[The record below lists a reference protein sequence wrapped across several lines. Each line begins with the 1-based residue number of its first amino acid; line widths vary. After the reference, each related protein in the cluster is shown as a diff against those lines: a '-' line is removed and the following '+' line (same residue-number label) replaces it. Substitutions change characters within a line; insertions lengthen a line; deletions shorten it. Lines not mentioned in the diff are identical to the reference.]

1 MLGNIIEN
9 LRNDIIKTTQELIR
23 IPSVYEKSDNKNIP
37 FGKNINSALEY
48 MLNLGNQLG
57 FRTKNVDGYCG
68 YIEFGEGKEIVGIIG
83 HLDVVPEGE
92 DWNYP
97 PFSGKIEDGKIY
109 GRGAI
114 DDKGPIVSSL
124 YAMKAVMDNYKINK
138 RVRLILGLNEEN
150 DWECIKYYKKHEE
163 IPTVGFSPDADFPCI
178 YAEKSILSS
187 YITEN
192 LKNKKLSIKIKEI
205 NCNNNALNVVP
216 KFCSL
221 ILEINENEIE
231 IQKLIQSL
239 KKIIEEK
246 KYEIDIYKLSNT
258 ELKLTSYGLQAHA
271 AHPDMGIN
279 AISRLLTIL
288 SSIYKNYNCNLE
300 LLNFFGNYINTEYDG
315 KSLGMSCND
324 ETGSLTLNVA
334 NLSIENNILRLG
346 MNLRIPVNTPISTIE
361 EKFKTLCSNYN
372 NLNYE
377 TYSSENSLYVP
388 KDDKLVTTL
397 CKIFNEETNSNESP
411 IAIGGGTYARAFNN
425 CISFG
430 PNFPGHEDMCHKTD
444 EYIEIDNLLLA
455 CKIYARAII
464 ELGK

>member
-1 MLGNIIEN
+1 MLDNIIEN
-9 LRNDIIKTTQELIR
+9 FKNDIINSTQELIR
-23 IPSVYEKSDNKNIP
+23 IPSVYEKSNDEKIP

-48 MLNLGNQLG
+48 MLNLGTQLG

-68 YIEFGEGKEIVGIIG
+68 YIEFGEGNEIVGIIG

-92 DWNYP
+92 DWTYP
-97 PFSGKIEDGKIY
+97 PFSGTIKDGKIY

-114 DDKGPIVSSL
+114 DDKGPVIASI
-124 YAMKAVMDNYKINK
+124 YAMKAVMDNYKLHK

-150 DWECIKYYKKHEE
+150 DWKCINYYKKHEE
-163 IPTVGFSPDADFPCI
+163 LPTIGFSPDADFPCI

-192 LKNKKLSIKIKEI
+192 LENQKSCIKIKEI

-221 ILEINENEIE
+221 ILEIDENK
-231 IQKLIQSL
+231 IQISELIQLL
-239 KKIIEEK
+239 KKLIEEK
-246 KYEIDIYKLSNT
+246 NYEIDIYKLSNT

-288 SSIYKNYNCNLE
+288 SLIYKNYNCNLE
-300 LLNFFGNYINTEYDG
+300 LLDFFGKCINTEYDG
-315 KSLGMSCND
+315 KSLGISCTD

-334 NLSIENNILRLG
+334 NLSIKNNILKLG
-346 MNLRIPVNTPISTIE
+346 MNLRIPVNTPISFIKN
-361 EKFKTLCSNYN
+361 KFKTLCRNYN

-388 KDDKLVTTL
+388 KDDKLVSTL
-397 CKIFNEETNSNESP
+397 CRIFNEETNSNKKP

-444 EYIEIDNLLLA
+444 EYIEIKNLILA
-455 CKIYARAII
+455 CKIYAKAII